1 MKNTSFNCGVCLILK
16 FLIFNSNTMNSLYN
30 LWDLFV
36 DSLRI
41 FAEKFMGT
49 IPSILGAVIVLL
61 IAWLLARLVSG
72 GFERLLRTVKFDAIA
87 ERLQLTNFLQQMGIQ
102 ISPSALIGRFI
113 YWIFVLLIIAS
124 AAETLNWV
132 LVSELIQKFL
142 SYLPKLVTGIVVFI
156 AGSYLASLARDFIRS
171 ATGSLGISTGR
182 ILSSVLYYLLFIMVI
197 LTAMEQASID
207 TRILS
212 TNLLMIIGA
221 IMLAAAIS
229 YGFASR
235 DVLANILAGFFNRRT
250 FQKGMVIEIDGIQG
264 MIVEMSN
271 VAVTIQTSETERVV
285 IPSHQLLTTKVKII
299 KEL

>member
-1 MKNTSFNCGVCLILK
+1 
-16 FLIFNSNTMNSLYN
+16 MNSLFN

-36 DSLRI
+36 DALRV

-49 IPSILGAVIVLL
+49 IPSILGVIIVLL

-72 GFERLLRTVKFDAIA
+72 GFERLLRTVKFDALA
-87 ERLQLTNFLQQMGIQ
+87 ERLQLTNFLGQMSVTM
-102 ISPSALIGRFI
+102 SPSALIGRFI
-113 YWIFVLLIIAS
+113 YWIFVLLVIAS
-124 AAETLNWV
+124 AAETLNWTV
-132 LVSELIQKFL
+132 VSELIQKFL
-142 SYLPKLVTGIVVFI
+142 SYVPKLVTGVVVFI

-182 ILSSVLYYLLFIMVI
+182 ILSSVLYYLLFIMVV
-197 LTAMEQASID
+197 LTALEQASID

-221 IMLAAAIS
+221 IMLAASIS

-271 VAVTIQTSETERVV
+271 VAVTIQVSETERVV
-285 IPSHQLLTTKVKII
+285 IPSHQLLTSKVKII
-299 KEL
+299 DEH